1 MKVKNK
7 VSSKPRRQR
16 KILYSNN
23 WKVRHRNLG
32 AALSPSLRE
41 KLNVR
46 SCSVRRGD
54 QVKVMRGQEGFEGV
68 VGRVISVDYR
78 RGRITVEKVQR
89 RRTDGSNLPYPIH
102 PSNVQIVKLAKDR
115 WRTGKEGIL
124 NRRGREEEVEIEE
137 DFLTEAPE
145 LKASELSYEDDEEGV
160 DLESDTEDDE
170 VDFVE
175 VEDDDDEVDFVEVE
189 DDDDEVTVAEIAD
202 ENDDDSGSEVLELD
216 DESPEDQ
223 EGSE

>member
-7 VSSKPRRQR
+7 VSSKPSRQR
-16 KILYSNN
+16 KIRYSNN

-145 LKASELSYEDDEEGV
+145 LKASELTYEDEDEGV
-160 DLESDTEDDE
+160 DLEDDTEDDE

-175 VEDDDDEVDFVEVE
+175 VEDEDEEVDFVEVE
-189 DDDDEVTVAEIAD
+189 DEEDEVTVAEAAD
-202 ENDDDSGSEVLELD
+202 EDAGDSESEVLELD
-216 DESPEDQ
+216 DEDQ